1 MSALDLVEAAA
12 DILEPDPTPPDPVT
26 VVKDA
31 TGERPFTWEAGH
43 LYVYPTRMVE
53 RTIETGSTSRQDFT
67 LAAVFVASGH
77 EEPRMR
83 RKTSV
88 SEAIDDKREAY
99 FAAIRANRNRPPWLH
114 ITAAETR
121 PPRTLQNRALA
132 LELSGYRIV
141 S

>member
-1 MSALDLVEAAA
+1 MSVLDLVSAAA

-31 TGERPFTWEAGH
+31 AGERPFTWQAGH
-43 LYVYPTRMVE
+43 LYVYPIRTAE
-53 RTIETGSTSRQDFT
+53 RTIETGSTSRQDFV
-67 LAAVFVASGH
+67 LGAVFVASGH

-83 RKTSV
+83 RSASV
-88 SEAIDDKREAY
+88 SEAIDAKRGAY
-99 FAAIRANRNRPPWLH
+99 FAAIRANRHTPPWLH